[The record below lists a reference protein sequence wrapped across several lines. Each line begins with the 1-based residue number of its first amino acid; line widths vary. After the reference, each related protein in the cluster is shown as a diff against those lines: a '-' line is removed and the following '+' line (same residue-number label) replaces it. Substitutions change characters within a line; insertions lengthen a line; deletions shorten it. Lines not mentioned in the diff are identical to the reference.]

1 MNKSALYKNA
11 RDVYASYG
19 VNTDLAIKKL
29 AAVQIS
35 LHCWQG
41 DDVAGTEEASG
52 ALSGGIMA
60 TGNYP
65 GRARNG
71 DELRAD
77 ADFALK
83 LAPGKHRM
91 NIHAKYAE
99 TNGRPVERN
108 ELKLEHFCRW
118 IDWAKR
124 KGLALDFNPTF
135 FSHPKAASGFT
146 LSSADEGIRNFWIE
160 HALSS
165 RKIAAGMGK
174 TLKKTAINN
183 LWIPDGYK
191 DEPADRKSP
200 RERLKKSLD
209 RIYALKLPKRDIL
222 DAVEGKLFGLGSES
236 YVTGS
241 YDFYLSYA
249 AKNGLLPTLDMGH
262 FHPTESVADK
272 ISSLLA
278 NLDAVLVHISRGV
291 RWDSDHVAVLNDE
304 LVSLAREIVRGGYT
318 ERVYLA
324 LDYFD
329 ASVNRV
335 AAWVVGL
342 RAARKALLCAL
353 LEPRS
358 KLTAYEAAGNFTA
371 RLALSEESKT
381 LPAGQ
386 VWDEFCRR
394 NNVPEGMDWLKEVEA
409 YEKSVLSKRR

>member
-29 AAVQIS
+29 AAIQLS

-41 DDVAGTEEASG
+41 DDVSGTEESG
-52 ALSGGIMA
+52 GVLSGGILA

-71 DELRAD
+71 EELRAD
-77 ADFALK
+77 AGFALK
-83 LAPGKHRM
+83 ISAGKHRV

-99 TNGRPVERN
+99 TNGMPVERN
-108 ELKLEHFCRW
+108 ELKLEHFGRW

-124 KGLALDFNPTF
+124 KGIALDFNPTF

-174 TLKKTAINN
+174 TLKKTSINN

-209 RIYALKLPKRDIL
+209 KIYVLKLPKRDIL
-222 DAVEGKLFGLGSES
+222 DAVEGKLFGIGSES

-249 AKNGLLPTLDMGH
+249 AKKGLLPTLDMGH
-262 FHPTESVADK
+262 FHQTESVADK
-272 ISSLLA
+272 ISALLV
-278 NLDAVLVHISRGV
+278 NLDSVLIHISRGV

-304 LVSLAREIVRGGYT
+304 LISLAREIVRGGYT

-329 ASVNRV
+329 ASINRV
-335 AAWVVGL
+335 AAWVTGL
-342 RAARKALLCAL
+342 RAARKALLFAL
-353 LEPRS
+353 LEPHA
-358 KLTAYEAAGNFTA
+358 KLCAFEADGNFTA
-371 RLALSEESKT
+371 RLALSEEIKT
-381 LPAGQ
+381 LPAGA
-386 VWDEFCRR
+386 VWDEFCRQ

-409 YEKSVLSKRR
+409 YEKSVLSKR